1 MIVGLSGLARC
12 GKDSFFNF
20 SKELFDEKYIK
31 CKRLAFADELKKEL
45 DSFLQDNFRISSFTE
60 STEEKEIIRPIM
72 VSYGMAKRQ
81 LSNGLYWIAKIEK
94 QLNILKD
101 ECKYHFITDV
111 RFPNEIQKIKDMNG
125 ISIHITR
132 DSNLPPNEEEA
143 LNDPI
148 VKKLSDYNFYW
159 ENFDNVASKKPKLL
173 VEQFLKKIL

>member
-1 MIVGLSGLARC
+1 MIIGLSGLARC

-20 SKELFDEKYIK
+20 SKELFDEKSIK

-45 DSFLQDNFRISSFTE
+45 DSFLKESFGISSFSE
-60 STEEKEIIRPIM
+60 STQEKEIIRPIM
-72 VSYGMAKRQ
+72 VSYGMAKRE
-81 LSNGLYWIAKIEK
+81 LSNGLYWISKIEK
-94 QLNILKD
+94 ELKVLED
-101 ECKYHFITDV
+101 ECEYYFVTDV

-143 LNDPI
+143 LNDPV

-159 ENFDNVASKKPKLL
+159 ENFDNIESEKPKQL
-173 VEQFLKKIL
+173 VDQFLNKIL